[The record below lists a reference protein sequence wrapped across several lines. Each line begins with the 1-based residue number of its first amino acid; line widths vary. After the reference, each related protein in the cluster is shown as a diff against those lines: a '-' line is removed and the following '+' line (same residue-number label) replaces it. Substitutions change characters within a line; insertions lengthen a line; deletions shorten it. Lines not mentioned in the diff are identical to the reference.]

1 MRRTA
6 LALTF
11 ALLVGA
17 GAGFFF
23 HAGSAEDAGAAAAPA
38 LTVVSQAPR
47 HRVQASVRP
56 VAPAKRAPAPT
67 LWIPRLDLKSRIF
80 ASPQLDRG
88 PAWWPITG
96 RPGGGDTIAVA
107 GHRTT
112 HTRPFYYLERLRP
125 GDRIHVAHGGRT
137 HVYRV
142 TQSRVLSARNLHIGD
157 AVGYER
163 LLLTACT
170 PRGSAEFRLVV
181 EARRE

>member
-17 GAGFFF
+17 GAGFFV
-23 HAGSAEDAGAAAAPA
+23 HAGSAEDAGPAGAPA
-38 LTVVSQAPR
+38 PTVVSQAPKP
-47 HRVQASVRP
+47 RVRASVRP
-56 VAPAKRAPAPT
+56 VAPAKQDPAPT

-80 ASPQLDRG
+80 ASPRLDRG
-88 PAWWPITG
+88 PAWWPVTG
-96 RPGGGDTIAVA
+96 RPGGGDTVAVA

-125 GDRIHVAHGGRT
+125 GDRIYVAHSGRT

-142 TQSRVLSARNLHIGD
+142 MRSRVLSARNLHIGD

-181 EARRE
+181 EARPE

>member
-6 LALTF
+6 LALTS
-11 ALLVGA
+11 ALIVGA
-17 GAGFFF
+17 GAGFFV
-23 HAGSAEDAGAAAAPA
+23 HAGGAEDVVATGASAP
-38 LTVVSQAPR
+38 TVRSQTPR
-47 HRVQASVRP
+47 PHVQPSVRP
-56 VAPAKRAPAPT
+56 VAATKRAPAST

-80 ASPQLDRG
+80 AARRLDQG
-88 PAWWPITG
+88 PAWWTTTG
-96 RPGGGDTIAVA
+96 RPGGGDTVAVA

-142 TQSRVLSARNLHIGD
+142 TRSRVVSARNLHIGD

-181 EARRE
+181 EARPE

>member
-6 LALTF
+6 LALTS

-17 GAGFFF
+17 GAGFFV
-23 HAGSAEDAGAAAAPA
+23 HAGSAEDIDGSVAPA
-38 LTVVSQAPR
+38 RIVIRETPKPR
-47 HRVQASVRP
+47 VGTSVRP
-56 VAPAKRAPAPT
+56 AVPPKRAQAPT
-67 LWIPRLDLKSRIF
+67 LRIPRLDLKTRIF
-80 ASPQLDRG
+80 AAPQLDRG

-96 RPGGGDTIAVA
+96 RPGDGDTVAVA

-125 GDRIHVAHGGRT
+125 GDRIYVAHGGRT

-142 TQSRVLSARNLHIGD
+142 ARTRVLPATDLHIAD

-163 LLLTACT
+163 LLLSACT

-181 EARRE
+181 EARPE

>member
-6 LALTF
+6 LALTS
-11 ALLVGA
+11 ALIVGA
-17 GAGFFF
+17 GAGFFV
-23 HAGSAEDAGAAAAPA
+23 HAGGAEDVVATGASAPA
-38 LTVVSQAPR
+38 VVRQTPKPR
-47 HRVQASVRP
+47 ALPSVRP
-56 VAPAKRAPAPT
+56 VAPTKRAPAPT

-80 ASPQLDRG
+80 ASPRLDQG
-88 PAWWPITG
+88 PAWWPTTG
-96 RPGGGDTIAVA
+96 RPGGGDTVAVA

-125 GDRIHVAHGGRT
+125 GDRIYVAHGGRT

-142 TQSRVLSARNLHIGD
+142 TRSHVVSARNLHIGD

-170 PRGSAEFRLVV
+170 PRGSAQFRLVV
-181 EARRE
+181 EARPE

>member
-6 LALTF
+6 LALTS

-17 GAGFFF
+17 GAGFFV
-23 HAGSAEDAGAAAAPA
+23 HAGSAEDVEATGASAP
-38 LTVVSQAPR
+38 TVISQAPKPM
-47 HRVQASVRP
+47 VQPSARP
-56 VAPAKRAPAPT
+56 VAPAKRPAAST
-67 LWIPRLDLKSRIF
+67 LRIPRLDLKSRIL
-80 ASPQLDRG
+80 ASPRLDRG

-96 RPGGGDTIAVA
+96 RPGGGDTVAVA

-125 GDRIHVAHGGRT
+125 GDRIYVAHGGRT

-142 TQSRVLSARNLHIGD
+142 TRSRVLSAQDLHIGD

-181 EARRE
+181 EARPA